1 MPSPKYDVSEIEL
14 KHKKALYLEKEILKL
29 QNINTLLIIV
39 YYILAIIA
47 IYFLYFSY
55 NFTIYLKIP
64 TSLILLI
71 LPYFMFTL
79 EEAIIDQIL
88 FSKNLLFGNPHEKR

>member
-1 MPSPKYDVSEIEL
+1 MPPPKYDISEVEL
-14 KHKKALYLEKEILKL
+14 KHKKALYLEKEITKL
-29 QNINTLLIIV
+29 QSINTFLIIV
-39 YYILAIIA
+39 YYIFAVIA

-64 TSLILLI
+64 TSLIILI

-88 FSKNLLFGNPHEKR
+88 FSKNLILGNPHEKK

>member
-1 MPSPKYDVSEIEL
+1 MPSPKYDISEVEL
-14 KHKKALYLEKEILKL
+14 KHKKALYLEKEITKL
-29 QNINTLLIIV
+29 QSINTFLIIV
-39 YYILAIIA
+39 YYIFAVIA

-64 TSLILLI
+64 ASLIILI

-88 FSKNLLFGNPHEKR
+88 FSKNLLLGNPHEKK